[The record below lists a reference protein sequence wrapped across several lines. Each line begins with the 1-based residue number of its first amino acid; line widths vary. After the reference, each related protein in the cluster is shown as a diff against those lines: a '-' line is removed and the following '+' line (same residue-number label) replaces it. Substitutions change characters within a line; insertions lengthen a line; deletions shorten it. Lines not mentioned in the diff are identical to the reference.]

1 MDKALSNLE
10 LHIFDKIK
18 RLSSP
23 LIASTWTSTEVGSTA
38 LKDNNDCVMWVIYM
52 LINVKVIEYNLLMIL
67 NVFELLTD
75 GSCLFE

>member
-1 MDKALSNLE
+1 MDKALANLE

-23 LIASTWTSTEVGSTA
+23 LIASTWTSTEVGCSA
-38 LKDNNDCVMWVIYM
+38 LKDNNGCVMWVIYM
-52 LINVKVIEYNLLMIL
+52 LINVKVIKYNLLMIL
-67 NVFELLTD
+67 NVFEFLTD

>member
-1 MDKALSNLE
+1 MDKALANLE
-10 LHIFDKIK
+10 LHISDKIK

-38 LKDNNDCVMWVIYM
+38 LKDNNGCVMWVIYM
-52 LINVKVIEYNLLMIL
+52 LINVKVIKYNLLMIL